1 MRIPIYES
9 RAQLSTDTPGRS
21 ISARMSF
28 RGADAIMRQGEATQ
42 AALKAVQDFA
52 DMRYEMILETRLN
65 EKDVAMRDQLR
76 DMARDLIR
84 GKKLNAL
91 DEIDGQPSEFET
103 RATAVRDKLKR
114 ELGTDR
120 RALAKF
126 EQSYQ
131 LASANT
137 KWSLRDKFDDI
148 IQARHQASIKSKAD
162 QVINAYSNPA
172 ASSEELGFDIADISA
187 MLQRSADKQLIN
199 PELVAA
205 IPDKIRGKVA
215 ENLVT
220 AFVGPEPFRA
230 IELQQL
236 LAAYQNVQRNPDN
249 AGVAENFANMLSD
262 FDKEGGLY
270 TSQVLLSIPPGEA
283 QKIIG
288 KSITLANRTQSLIN
302 AQDKARNDI
311 FEKQNNRIESA
322 LSSNDLMFEEGKT
335 ISLQRLEILG
345 VPLDNFMNDVAGGT
359 IRERLTAN
367 QIITP
372 QNPDPNFLIKD
383 VRNVLISYLR
393 TDPAFQADRAGVDRL
408 EKIER
413 ENVNVVAFSQT
424 DDVQLVFQIE
434 DRIRFNDGLIDG
446 STVGLLRSKKSSLTR
461 STYERLWNAIT
472 QASGTFEGD
481 LLQDM
486 NRMLPQ
492 IDSALNFYTQER
504 QSGALSPDSQAAQ
517 RAADDVREE
526 FRRAVNTG
534 QFDQFQGRERITEM
548 QSFIDGLVATR
559 QSQMITELRDDM
571 VNELT
576 TSIGALAQT
585 SRFSVSSNDFN
596 QFSTKAQTSD
606 AIDKLNIMMPTTI
619 DPSRANQLR
628 MIVRRYMSRMP

>member
-103 RATAVRDKLKR
+103 RATAVRDKLKS

-162 QVINAYSNPA
+162 QIINAYSNPT
-172 ASSEELGFDIADISA
+172 ASSEELGFDIADVSA

-236 LAAYQNVQRNPDN
+236 LAAYQNVQRNPNDT
-249 AGVAENFANMLSD
+249 GVAQMFANMLSD

-270 TSQVLLSIPPGEA
+270 TTQVLLSIPPGEA
-283 QKIIG
+283 QQIIG

-302 AQDKARNDI
+302 AQDKVRNDLSA
-311 FEKQNNRIESA
+311 KQNNRIESA
-322 LSSNDLMFEEGKT
+322 LSSNDLMFEEGKK
-335 ISLQRLEILG
+335 ISLQRLENLG
-345 VPLDNFMNDVAGGT
+345 VPLDNFMNDAAGGT
-359 IRERLTAN
+359 IRERLTN
-367 QIITP
+367 NNKNITDVSI
-372 QNPDPNFLIKD
+372 ND

-393 TDPAFQADRAGVDRL
+393 TDPAFQADRGGADRL

-413 ENVNVVAFSQT
+413 ENVNVKSFSQT

-434 DRIRFNDGLIDG
+434 DRVRFNDGLIDG
-446 STVGLLRSKKSSLTR
+446 STVQLLRSKKSSLTR
-461 STYERLWNAIT
+461 STYERLFNEIS
-472 QASGTFEGD
+472 QASGAFESD

-486 NRMLPQ
+486 NRLLPQ

-534 QFDQFQGRERITEM
+534 QFDQFQGRARITEM
-548 QSFIDGLVATR
+548 QSVIDGLVATR
-559 QSQMITELRDDM
+559 QLEMITELRDDM
-571 VNELT
+571 VNELS

>member
-9 RAQLSTDTPGRS
+9 RGQLSTDTPGRS

-148 IQARHQASIKSKAD
+148 IQARHQVSIKSKAD
-162 QVINAYSNPA
+162 QIINAYSNPT
-172 ASSEELGFDIADISA
+172 ASSEELGFDIADVSA

-199 PELVAA
+199 PGLVAA
-205 IPDKIRGKVA
+205 IPDKIRGQVA

-236 LAAYQNVQRNPDN
+236 LAAYQNVQRNPNDT
-249 AGVAENFANMLSD
+249 GVAENFANMLSD

-283 QKIIG
+283 QQIIG
-288 KSITLANRTQSLIN
+288 KSITLANRTQSLID
-302 AQDKARNDI
+302 AQDKARNKV

-322 LSSNDLMFEEGKT
+322 LSSNDLMLEEDKT
-335 ISLQRLEILG
+335 ISLQRLEKLG
-345 VPLDNFMNDVAGGT
+345 VPLDNFMNDATGGT
-359 IRERLTAN
+359 IRERLTTN
-367 QIITP
+367 Q
-372 QNPDPNFLIKD
+372 DPKKLSIND
-383 VRNVLISYLR
+383 VRSVLISYLR
-393 TDPAFQADRAGVDRL
+393 TDPAFQADRGGADRL
-408 EKIER
+408 ENIER
-413 ENVNVVAFSQT
+413 ENVNVKSFSQT

-434 DRIRFNDGLIDG
+434 DKLRLNEGLIDG
-446 STVGLLRSKKSSLTR
+446 TTVGLLRSNKASLTR
-461 STYERLWNAIT
+461 STYERLWGAIT
-472 QASGTFEGD
+472 QASGTFENA
-481 LLQDM
+481 LIQDQ
-486 NRMLPQ
+486 NRLLPQ
-492 IDSALNFYTQER
+492 IDAALNFYTQER
-504 QSGALSPDSQAAQ
+504 QSGAFSPDSQAAQ

-526 FRRAVNTG
+526 FRRAVNSG

-559 QSQMITELRDDM
+559 QSEMITELRDDM

-576 TSIGALAQT
+576 NTIGAFAQT
-585 SRFSVSSNDFN
+585 SRFSVSPNDFN

-606 AIDKLNIMMPTTI
+606 AINKLNNMMPTTI
-619 DPSRANQLR
+619 DPSRGNILR
-628 MIVRRYMSRMP
+628 SIVRRYMSRMP

>member
-42 AALKAVQDFA
+42 EAIKAVQDFA

-137 KWSLRDKFDDI
+137 KWALRDKFDDI
-148 IQARHQASIKSKAD
+148 IEARHKASIKSKAD

-236 LAAYQNVQRNPDN
+236 LAAYQNVQRNPNDT
-249 AGVAENFANMLSD
+249 GVAQMFANMLSD

-283 QKIIG
+283 QQIIG

-302 AQDKARNDI
+302 AQDKARNEI
-311 FEKQNNRIESA
+311 FAKQNNRIESA
-322 LSSNDLMFEEGKT
+322 LSSNDLMFEEGKK
-335 ISLQRLEILG
+335 ISLKRLEILG
-345 VPLDNFMNDVAGGT
+345 VPLDNFMNDEAGGT

-367 QIITP
+367 Q
-372 QNPDPNFLIKD
+372 DPTNLPINY

-393 TDPAFQADRAGVDRL
+393 TEPAFQADRGGADRL
-408 EKIER
+408 EQIER
-413 ENVNVVAFSQT
+413 ENVNVVSFSQT
-424 DDVQLVFQIE
+424 DNVEFVYKLSEMIKLGQGLV
-434 DRIRFNDGLIDG
+434 DG
-446 STVGLLRSKKSSLTR
+446 STMLRLRDNRFQLTQQ
-461 STYERLWNAIT
+461 TYERLFNEIS
-472 QASGTFEGD
+472 QASGTFEND

-534 QFDQFQGRERITEM
+534 QFDQFQGRERIKEM
-548 QSFIDGLVATR
+548 QSFIDGIVATR
-559 QSQMITELRDDM
+559 QSEMVTELRDDM

-585 SRFSVSSNDFN
+585 SRFSVSPNDFN

>member
-103 RATAVRDKLKR
+103 RATAVRDKLKS

-162 QVINAYSNPA
+162 QIINAYSNPT
-172 ASSEELGFDIADISA
+172 ASSEELGFDIADVSA

-236 LAAYQNVQRNPDN
+236 LAAYQNVQRNPNDT
-249 AGVAENFANMLSD
+249 GVAQMFANMLSD

-270 TSQVLLSIPPGEA
+270 TTQVLLSIPPGEA
-283 QKIIG
+283 QQIIG

-302 AQDKARNDI
+302 AQDKVRNDLSA
-311 FEKQNNRIESA
+311 KQNNRIESA
-322 LSSNDLMFEEGKT
+322 LSSNDLMFEEGKK
-335 ISLQRLEILG
+335 ISLQRLENLG
-345 VPLDNFMNDVAGGT
+345 VPLDNFMNDAAGGT
-359 IRERLTAN
+359 IRERLTN
-367 QIITP
+367 NNKNITDVSI
-372 QNPDPNFLIKD
+372 ND

-393 TDPAFQADRAGVDRL
+393 TDPAFQADRGGADRL
-408 EKIER
+408 EQIER
-413 ENVNVVAFSQT
+413 ENVNVKSFSQT

-434 DRIRFNDGLIDG
+434 DRVRFNDGLIDG
-446 STVGLLRSKKSSLTR
+446 STVQLLRSKKSSLTR
-461 STYERLWNAIT
+461 STYERLWNVIT
-472 QASGTFEGD
+472 QASGAFESD

-486 NRMLPQ
+486 NRLLPQ

-534 QFDQFQGRERITEM
+534 QFDQFQGRARITEM
-548 QSFIDGLVATR
+548 QSVIDGLVATR
-559 QSQMITELRDDM
+559 QLEMITELRDDM
-571 VNELT
+571 VNELS